1 LCSKNALTRADGEAK
16 FPPMR
21 TLACLVLVWP
31 LAARPAAAQCTDPHY
46 RWTEKTRESLA
57 SITPVKRSVGTIL
70 GWATLEF
77 TGQSQYKCAPR
88 KGHELSVYSVL
99 GWVRRVKTQETDGD
113 WHIELT
119 SRSDSPTDSCIV
131 AEIPP
136 VELGG
141 NYGQARADLQN
152 LVNWNSQGDVV
163 PPVRLRFIGAAF
175 FDGEHR
181 GGATRRDSTDGAHGR
196 CNSSAH
202 ALWELHPVY
211 WVRAP

>member
-1 LCSKNALTRADGEAK
+1 
-16 FPPMR
+16 MR
-21 TLACLVLVWP
+21 MLACLIVAALLV
-31 LAARPAAAQCTDPHY
+31 ARTAAAQCPDPHY

-57 SITPVKRSVGTIL
+57 SLTPVKRSIGTIL

-77 TGQSQYKCAPR
+77 TGEDRYKCAPR
-88 KGHELSVYSVL
+88 KGHELQVYSVL

-119 SRSDSPTDSCIV
+119 ARQDSDTGSCIV

-136 VELGG
+136 PELGG
-141 NYGQARADLQN
+141 NYAQARADLQN
-152 LVNWNSQGDVV
+152 FVNWNSRGDVI
-163 PPVRLRFIGAAF
+163 PPVQLRFIGAAF

-181 GGATRRDSTDGAHGR
+181 GNAAHRDQTDGGHGR
-196 CNSSAH
+196 CDSSAH

-211 WVRAP
+211 WVRQP